1 MLVEYSQII
10 LIQSAS
16 TSNLLDE
23 VYIPQTRRSRLDR
36 DGGPFLARQCI
47 RGIYPELEIALAF
60 RTASFTGSQQAAEV
74 TCGIK
79 SIDLRQISGQD
90 KG

>member
-1 MLVEYSQII
+1 MLVKYSQII

-16 TSNLLDE
+16 TSNLLNR
-23 VYIPQTRRSRLDR
+23 VNIPQTRRSRLDR

-47 RGIYPELEIALAF
+47 RGICPEIALAF
-60 RTASFTGSQQAAEV
+60 RPASFTGSQQAAEV